1 MAESTFADSVQTN
14 ARLLVTPAI
23 IVTLGFAL
31 HRYVNNFLDSD
42 QAIFQDE
49 RALGWD
55 RNLRPQLEQH
65 LSLTL
70 WSTVFVVIVAVP
82 LGIFLTRPK
91 YRRLGGPVL
100 AGTSREPIWP
110 TGLVGS
116 ISHVAGVG
124 VALVAPAELS
134 DGIGIDIESQRWAP
148 ELEDQ
153 VPRPEEREWLDAG
166 STTERSAKLLALFSA
181 KESVFKAF
189 YPSVGRYFGFAAAS
203 LVPTSSGFA
212 ASLVEE
218 IDDRYPATR
227 SFNISC
233 QWFGT
238 TVMTWLVLPKTP

>member
-1 MAESTFADSVQTN
+1 MSTDSNQPELAATTRAIV
-14 ARLLVTPAI
+14 APAI
-23 IVTLGFAL
+23 PSFAGFAVHMSDSAITDISPAETALL
-31 HRYVNNFLDSD
+31 HPQAVPGRRETFRLGRQAAHAAL
-42 QAIFQDE
+42 QAIGQD
-49 RALGWD
+49 
-55 RNLRPQLEQH
+55 
-65 LSLTL
+65 
-70 WSTVFVVIVAVP
+70 
-82 LGIFLTRPK
+82 
-91 YRRLGGPVL
+91 GGPIL

-110 TGLVGS
+110 AGVVGS

-124 VALVAPAELS
+124 VALVAPHDLS
-134 DGIGIDIESQRWAP
+134 DGVGIDIESQRWAP

-189 YPSVGRYFGFAAAS
+189 YPSVGRYFGFSAAS

-227 SFNISC
+227 SFDISC

-238 TVMTWLVLPKTP
+238 TVMTWLILPKTP

>member
-1 MAESTFADSVQTN
+1 MSTESNQPELAATASAIVAPTIPSFA
-14 ARLLVTPAI
+14 
-23 IVTLGFAL
+23 GFAVRTSDSAIADISPAEAALL
-31 HRYVNNFLDSD
+31 HPRAVPGRRETFRLGRQAAHAAM
-42 QAIFQDE
+42 QAIGQD
-49 RALGWD
+49 
-55 RNLRPQLEQH
+55 
-65 LSLTL
+65 
-70 WSTVFVVIVAVP
+70 
-82 LGIFLTRPK
+82 
-91 YRRLGGPVL
+91 GGPVL

-153 VPRPEEREWLDAG
+153 VPRPEEREWLDSG
-166 STTERSAKLLALFSA
+166 STTERSANLLALFSA

-189 YPSVGRYFGFAAAS
+189 YPNVGRYFGFAAAS